1 MEYIR
6 TLFEEKK
13 VKESP
18 PTTIQ
23 QAVPTFYLKAPTTT
37 KEMRAIELGIDLQG
51 GVFLFVVV
59 V

>member
-23 QAVPTFYLKAPTTT
+23 QAVPTFFLKATTT
-37 KEMRAIELGIDLQG
+37 KEMGAIDLQG
-51 GVFLFVVV
+51 GVFLFVIV
-59 V
+59 